1 MLKLIIKNSNFLN
14 ILGKKQTKQTVKL
27 TAKDELFAQL
37 PKDFE
42 LIKKPMEIYY
52 WFYFKPTESV
62 AKKLQLYDG
71 VGPKLTHPTLTSMIE
86 KVDTALDGI
95 VIDGTANIVRCEGS
109 KFYSEKESE
118 IQITIFTKTEKT
130 EGSYYE

>member
-42 LIKKPMEIYY
+42 LIKEPVETYY
-52 WFYFKPTESV
+52 WFYFKPSENA
-62 AKKLQLYDG
+62 AKRLKLSRAIE
-71 VGPKLTHPTLTSMIE
+71 PKLTNPTLNSMIE
-86 KVDTALDGI
+86 KVNVALEGI
-95 VIDGTANIVRCEGS
+95 AIEKTSNIVKGFGGKYYCTNNPEICIMIYTKQPEGD
-109 KFYSEKESE
+109 
-118 IQITIFTKTEKT
+118 
-130 EGSYYE
+130 YYE